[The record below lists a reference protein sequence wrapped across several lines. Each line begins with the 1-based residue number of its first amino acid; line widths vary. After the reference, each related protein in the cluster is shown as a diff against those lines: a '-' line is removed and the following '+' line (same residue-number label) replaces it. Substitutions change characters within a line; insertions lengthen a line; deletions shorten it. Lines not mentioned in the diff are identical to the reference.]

1 MPEQLRLISNK
12 LILSRLI
19 ICALGF
25 ASLGLGVFEHG
36 SLNHTMLVT
45 GGGFA
50 KFIVIVAAVLNTI
63 ALFDTIINDMMPA
76 EYTTVFDR
84 RIRHLVWSAMA
95 SIWMMY
101 TFVLMKT
108 ELSYWL
114 ASVYFIYSI
123 SCMSIAVLDTIY
135 EKAERGWNETT

>member
-1 MPEQLRLISNK
+1 
-12 LILSRLI
+12 
-19 ICALGF
+19 
-25 ASLGLGVFEHG
+25 
-36 SLNHTMLVT
+36 MLVT

-101 TFVLMKT
+101 TFVLMKI

-135 EKAERGWNETT
+135 EKAERGWNATT